1 MELLLWRWS
10 TTAQIAS
17 ALTLAVFFAVLGRS
31 MRRVG
36 LRPWVAAWLANLVA
50 MLVTTIFWLVQPSS
64 AVAFVAL
71 RAGYL
76 GAKTMFVLLLAVGAW
91 TFARRPPSAR
101 LMRTMAFA
109 VAGLAIVMAF
119 VLDTIDKIGVA
130 QSGVTGVFLAAAAL
144 VLVRR
149 HARAWGWLAAGFA
162 IRALLAIVES
172 LAYATRV
179 WPRPW
184 SSHDAIGVFLAS
196 HSSFDTGAEWVI
208 ALGCVLTLYRTIQEE
223 LTRSNADLLAAKET
237 LQELVDR
244 DSLTGLANRRALP
257 AALEQSFD
265 TGATILFFDLNDFK
279 MINDSYGHQAGDECL
294 RAFATALQESF
305 RADDHVFRYAGDE
318 FVVIA
323 RGVEPEQIAK
333 CVETVRERLRF
344 ERSSGPQVRFSVGQ
358 AYLPAQGEP
367 DAALRAADEAM
378 YRDKARQTR
387 RMRSI

>member
-17 ALTLAVFFAVLGRS
+17 ALTLAVFFVVLSRS
-31 MRRVG
+31 MRRVE
-36 LRPWVAAWLANLVA
+36 LRPWVLAWLANLGA
-50 MLVTTIFWLVQPSS
+50 MLVTTIFWVVQPQSP
-64 AVAFVAL
+64 VAFIAL

-76 GAKTMFVLLLAVGAW
+76 GTKTMFVVLLAVGAW

-101 LMRTMAFA
+101 RVRMTTGVVAVLA
-109 VAGLAIVMAF
+109 VAMAF
-119 VLDTIDKIGVA
+119 VLDTVDKIGVV
-130 QSGVTGVFLAAAAL
+130 QSGLTGVLLAAAAL

-149 HARAWGWLAAGFA
+149 HARAWGWLAAGFT

-179 WPRPW
+179 WPQPW
-184 SSHDAIGVFLAS
+184 SSHNSIGIFLAS
-196 HSSFDTGAEWVI
+196 HSSLDTGAEWVI

-223 LTRSNADLLAAKET
+223 LTRSNADLLAATAT

-257 AALEQSFD
+257 AVLQESFE

-279 MINDSYGHQAGDECL
+279 MINDSYGHQVGDECL
-294 RAFATALQESF
+294 RAFAAALQESF
-305 RADDHVFRYAGDE
+305 RAEDRVFRYAGDE
-318 FVVIA
+318 FLVVA
-323 RGVEPEQIAK
+323 PGVEPEQVAQR
-333 CVETVRERLRF
+333 VEIVRERLRF
-344 ERSSGPQVRFSVGQ
+344 ERSSVPQVRFSAGQ
-358 AYLPAQGEP
+358 AYLPPKGDP

-387 RMRSI
+387 RMRSV